1 MAEADESTGRARV
14 LLMTGKTAPTGG
26 KHGPCEA
33 GGNLLLGQDLSEQ
46 PPADEYD
53 EAAPSAASD
62 APIAGGKPMGF
73 LEHLEDLR
81 WTLMKSALVFAVFV
95 GVISFYLKEFYAVL
109 IWPLENVRAD
119 FPQFTTHLIT
129 NSPMGIFSMLIS
141 IALVGGVALS
151 LPFWF
156 FFVAQFIA
164 PALTKREL
172 KILVPS
178 CLAALLLFLIGA
190 AFGYFLLVPSTVRVA
205 YEFSAYMSVDPMW
218 TADKYFGLL
227 TWLVLGV
234 GVTFEFPLLI
244 VLASYIGLVEIA
256 TLRRFRRH
264 AIVVCF
270 IISAIVTPTPDMV
283 TQTLFAVP
291 LCLLYELSIW
301 ASALIGRRKQP
312 GA

>member
-1 MAEADESTGRARV
+1 
-14 LLMTGKTAPTGG
+14 
-26 KHGPCEA
+26 
-33 GGNLLLGQDLSEQ
+33 LSEQ
-46 PPADEYD
+46 PPAHEDDETKPD
-53 EAAPSAASD
+53 PAMVG
-62 APIAGGKPMGF
+62 GGKPMGF
-73 LEHLEDLR
+73 LDHLEDLR
-81 WTLMKSALVFAVFV
+81 WTLIKSAIVFV
-95 GVISFYLKEFYAVL
+95 VAASLIGIYLKEFYATL
-109 IWPLENVRAD
+109 LWPLNSVRVD
-119 FPQFTTHLIT
+119 FPQFTTQLIT

-141 IALVGGVALS
+141 ICLVGGVALS

-164 PALTKREL
+164 PALTKREM
-172 KILVPS
+172 KVLVPA
-178 CLAALLLFLIGA
+178 CLAALVLFLIGA
-190 AFGYFLLVPSTVRVA
+190 AFGYFLLVPSTVRVS
-205 YEFSAYMSVDPMW
+205 YELHAYMGVDPMW

-256 TLRRFRRH
+256 TLKKYRRH
-264 AIVVCF
+264 AIVACF

-301 ASALIGRRKQP
+301 ASVVLGRRKTA
-312 GA
+312 G

>member
-1 MAEADESTGRARV
+1 M
-14 LLMTGKTAPTGG
+14 
-26 KHGPCEA
+26 
-33 GGNLLLGQDLSEQ
+33 
-46 PPADEYD
+46 EYD
-53 EAAPSAASD
+53 DDGHPVAPAAPDKA
-62 APIAGGKPMGF
+62 KPMGF
-73 LEHLEDLR
+73 LDHLEELR
-81 WTLMKSALVFAVFV
+81 WTLIKSALVFAVFV

-109 IWPLENVRAD
+109 IWPLTQVRAD

-164 PALTKREL
+164 PALTRKEL
-172 KILVPS
+172 KVLVPS
-178 CLAALLLFLIGA
+178 CLAALGLFLIGA
-190 AFGYFLLVPSTVRVA
+190 SFGYFLLVPSTVRVA
-205 YEFSAYMSVDPMW
+205 YEFSAYMGVDPMW

-256 TLRRFRRH
+256 TLRQYRRH
-264 AIVVCF
+264 AVVVCF

-301 ASALIGRRKQP
+301 VSTVIGRRRTD
-312 GA
+312 AINV

>member
-1 MAEADESTGRARV
+1 V
-14 LLMTGKTAPTGG
+14 
-26 KHGPCEA
+26 
-33 GGNLLLGQDLSEQ
+33 
-46 PPADEYD
+46 DEYD
-53 EAAPSAASD
+53 EAATGDAAP
-62 APIAGGKPMGF
+62 AVAAGKPMGF
-73 LEHLEDLR
+73 LDHLEDLR
-81 WTLMKSALVFAVFV
+81 WTLMKSAIVFAIFV

-109 IWPLENVRAD
+109 IWPLESVRAD

-129 NSPMGIFSMLIS
+129 NSPMGIFNMLIS

-164 PALTKREL
+164 PALTKKEL
-172 KILVPS
+172 KVLVPT
-178 CLAALLLFLIGA
+178 CLAALVLFLIGA
-190 AFGYFLLVPSTVRVA
+190 CFGYFLLVPSTVRIA
-205 YEFSAYMSVDPMW
+205 YEFSAYMGVDPMW

-244 VLASYIGLVEIA
+244 VLASYIGLVEVA
-256 TLRRFRRH
+256 TLRKYRRH

-283 TQTLFAVP
+283 TQTIFAVP

-301 ASALIGRRKQP
+301 VSAIMGRRKKSVE
-312 GA
+312 